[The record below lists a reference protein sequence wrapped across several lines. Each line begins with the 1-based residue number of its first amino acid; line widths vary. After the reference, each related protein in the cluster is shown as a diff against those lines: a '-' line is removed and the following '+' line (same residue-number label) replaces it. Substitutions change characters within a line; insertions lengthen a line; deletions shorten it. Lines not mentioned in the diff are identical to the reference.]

1 MKLEEFEGVEEMVV
15 AGSFLVLLVRQSFLI
30 LGGGT
35 VEVGAG
41 LLVRIYMI
49 GSKQTKGAK

>member
-41 LLVRIYMI
+41 LLVRSYMI